1 METFADVSP
10 EKVIWHAFSLEIQ
23 KTSQQCLKFICAQI
37 YQDTVGYYSQISK
50 KKKKKS
56 IKFFQDQIKCI
67 VSFCLFCIYLYFT

>member
-10 EKVIWHAFSLEIQ
+10 EKVIWHAFPLEIQ

-50 KKKKKS
+50 KKS
-56 IKFFQDQIKCI
+56 IKFFQDQIKCL
-67 VSFCLFCIYLYFT
+67 VSFCIFCIYLYFT